1 MKQDEVV
8 VLPLTGHGLKA
19 GETFMKIN
27 K

>member
-19 GETFMKIN
+19 SEMFMKIE
-27 K
+27 